1 MIETIDR
8 RDMLRRVGSSLVGL
22 AGLDLVLPDMEVLGA
37 DHTVIDLDGK
47 YSNGGLHVL
56 YNGPST
62 GLNLRVKL
70 SNGKKTGLSY
80 DTSKKVFNPSLG
92 LGRQF
97 DNYCVR
103 AASGEKGGKICLG
116 FEKGT
121 RHGGFDIVDS
131 MYEVGIWAKGG
142 QLRIDRP
149 SNWPYPH
156 VSFDGDAS
164 ISSGSNKLTAIGN
177 KISISTSEIPDAY
190 RGSTPLYI
198 TVLGADTEFEFL
210 KSGRIRAH
218 KRTDFPLPGEKRGR

>member
-1 MIETIDR
+1 
-8 RDMLRRVGSSLVGL
+8 MLRRVGSGLVGL
-22 AGLDLVLPDMEVLGA
+22 SGLDLVLPDMEVLGA

-56 YNGPST
+56 YDGPNGEHD
-62 GLNLRVKL
+62 LRVIL
-70 SNGKKTGLSY
+70 SNGKKTGLS
-80 DTSKKVFNPSLG
+80 FNPSLG

-97 DNYCVR
+97 DNYRVR

-142 QLRIDRP
+142 QLKVHRP
-149 SNWPYPH
+149 SGWTEPH